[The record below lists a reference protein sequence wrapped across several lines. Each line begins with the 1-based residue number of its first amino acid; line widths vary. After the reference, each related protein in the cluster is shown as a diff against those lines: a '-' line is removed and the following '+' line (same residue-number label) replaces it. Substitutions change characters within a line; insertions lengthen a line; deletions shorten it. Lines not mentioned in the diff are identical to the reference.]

1 MTLKFVS
8 ALYASAASLA
18 ILFSGGGVEAA
29 SYSAPVEQPQQQLI
43 AQAVYNQGTGEWIEK
58 GFVDAY
64 TYTSFV
70 VNYDGTKVNRIIF
83 GDGLAGALN
92 LYMGGRGVW
101 VADEGMT
108 PEYITWHSHRNG
120 TVVIKGDG
128 FEASFTNGSN
138 FEFN

>member
-1 MTLKFVS
+1 MNFKAFIAAA
-8 ALYASAASLA
+8 ALLTC
-18 ILFSGGGVEAA
+18 FTGNVEAA

-43 AQAVYNQGTGEWIEK
+43 AQALYNQGSGEWRED
-58 GFVDAY
+58 GYVDAY

>member
-1 MTLKFVS
+1 MNFK
-8 ALYASAASLA
+8 ALIAAAA
-18 ILFSGGGVEAA
+18 IFTCCTGNVEAA

-43 AQAVYNQGTGEWIEK
+43 AQALYNQGSGEWREGGEI
-58 GFVDAY
+58 DSY

-70 VNYDGTKVNRIIF
+70 VNYDGTKVNRIVF

-101 VADEGMT
+101 VADEVQQVV
-108 PEYITWHSHRNG
+108 YITWYSHRNG
-120 TVVIKGDG
+120 TVIIKGDG

>member
-1 MTLKFVS
+1 MTFKFVS
-8 ALYASAASLA
+8 ALYAGAASLA
-18 ILFSGGGVEAA
+18 ILFSGGAEAA

-43 AQAVYNQGTGEWIEK
+43 AQALYNQGSGEWRED
-58 GFVDAY
+58 GVVDPY

-70 VNYDGTKVNRIIF
+70 VNYDGTKVNRIVF

-101 VADEGMT
+101 VADEL
-108 PEYITWHSHRNG
+108 EQVEHITWYSHRNG

>member
-1 MTLKFVS
+1 M
-8 ALYASAASLA
+8 
-18 ILFSGGGVEAA
+18 LF
-29 SYSAPVEQPQQQLI
+29 P
-43 AQAVYNQGTGEWIEK
+43 K
-58 GFVDAY
+58 G
-64 TYTSFV
+64 YTSFT
-70 VNYDGTKVNRIIF
+70 VNYDGTKVNRIVF

-101 VADEGMT
+101 VADELQQV
-108 PEYITWHSHRNG
+108 EHITWYSHRNG

>member
-1 MTLKFVS
+1 MNFKAFIAAA
-8 ALYASAASLA
+8 ALLTC
-18 ILFSGGGVEAA
+18 FTGGVEAA
-29 SYSAPVEQPQQQLI
+29 SYSAPVEQQQQQLI
-43 AQAVYNQGTGEWIEK
+43 AQAVYSSGTGEWREK
-58 GFVDAY
+58 GYVDGY

-70 VNYDGTKVNRIIF
+70 VNYDGTKVNRIVF

-92 LYMGGRGVW
+92 LYMSGRGVW

-120 TVVIKGDG
+120 TVIIKGDG
-128 FEASFTNGSN
+128 FEASFSNGAN